1 MPFLALR
8 NWRDAVAEEK
18 RNAKEKRKAV
28 AKSQLVNI

>member
-18 RNAKEKRKAV
+18 RNAKEKRKR
-28 AKSQLVNI
+28 SQKASY